1 MRAIVTGGA
10 GFIGSHLVE
19 TLLSRGAYV
28 QIIDDLS
35 TGRLS
40 NVPEGAVLHQMDI
53 GSDQAYELVMRER
66 PDIVFHLAGQ
76 ANVLKSMTDPVA
88 DVKVNVLGTLKLLT
102 ACMRASVSKFI
113 FASTAAVYGS
123 TVRDRLLE
131 SDPIQPVSFYAL
143 SKCFSEQYIRLFSE
157 VHQLSYTI
165 LRFSNVYGPRQQPQ
179 GEGNVIPLF
188 MNQLRKGQPITIH
201 GDGNQTRD
209 FVNVGDVVK
218 ALLSATLLGRNGTY
232 HVSTGASISVNELAS
247 RLIAIHGA
255 PHPIVHT
262 ESPRAGDTLHSCL
275 DNEKASSELFWRPT
289 VHFDDGLREAY
300 LDYMLQGSGFRLT

>member
-10 GFIGSHLVE
+10 GFIGSHLAAA
-19 TLLSRGAYV
+19 LLSSGAHV
-28 QIIDDLS
+28 QIIDNLS

-40 NVPEGAVLHQMDI
+40 NVPEGAVLHQLDI
-53 GSDQAYELVMRER
+53 ASDQAYDLIVRER
-66 PDIVFHLAGQ
+66 PDVVFHLAGQ
-76 ANVLKSMTDPVA
+76 ANVLKSMTDPVT
-88 DVKVNVLGTLKLLT
+88 DVRVNVLGTLKLLM
-102 ACMRASVSKFI
+102 ACKRASVLKFI

-123 TVRDRLLE
+123 TVRDRLSE

-143 SKCFSEQYIRLFSE
+143 SKCFSEQYIRLFAE
-157 VHQLSYTI
+157 LHHLPYTI

-209 FVNVGDVVK
+209 FVYVGDVVK

-232 HVSTGASISVNELAS
+232 HVSTGESISVNELAN
-247 RLIAIHGA
+247 RLIAIHGTS
-255 PHPIVHT
+255 HPIVHT
-262 ESPRAGDTLHSCL
+262 ASPRAGDTVHSCL
-275 DNEKASSELFWRPT
+275 DNLKASEELFWQPT
-289 VHFDDGLREAY
+289 VQFDDGLREAY
-300 LDYMLQGSGFRLT
+300 SDFMLQGSGFRLT

>member
-1 MRAIVTGGA
+1 LRAIVTGGA

-19 TLLSRGAYV
+19 ALLSRGAYV

-40 NVPEGAVLHQMDI
+40 NVPKGASLHQMDI
-53 GSDQAYELVMRER
+53 ASDQAYEWIVRER
-66 PDIVFHLAGQ
+66 PDVVYHLAGQ
-76 ANVLKSMTDPVA
+76 ANVLKSMADPAA
-88 DVKVNVLGTLKLLT
+88 DARVNVLGTIKLLT
-102 ACMRASVSKFI
+102 ACKQASVSRFI

-123 TVRDRLLE
+123 TVQDRLRE
-131 SDPIQPVSFYAL
+131 TDPIQPVSFYAL
-143 SKCFSEQYIRLFSE
+143 SKSFSEHYIRLFSE
-157 VHQLSYTI
+157 FHHLPYTI

-188 MNQLRKGQPITIH
+188 MKQLLEGQPITIH

-209 FVNVGDVVK
+209 FVNVNDVVI
-218 ALLSATLLGRNGTY
+218 ALLSATLLGRHGTY
-232 HVSTGASISVNELAS
+232 HVSTGTSISVNELAK

-262 ESPRAGDTLHSCL
+262 ESPRAGDTVHSCL
-275 DNEKASSELFWRPT
+275 DNQKASSELFWQPT
-289 VHFDDGLREAY
+289 VHFDDGLREVYEAF
-300 LDYMLQGSGFRLT
+300 MLQGKCFRLT